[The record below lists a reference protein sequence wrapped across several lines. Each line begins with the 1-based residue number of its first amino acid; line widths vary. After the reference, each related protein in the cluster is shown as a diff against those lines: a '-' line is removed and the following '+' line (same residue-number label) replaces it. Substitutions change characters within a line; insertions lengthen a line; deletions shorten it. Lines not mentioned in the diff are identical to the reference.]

1 MKFVLVC
8 RFLVLLGVVHY
19 SESKPYFIQ
28 EPASPQSATEGDNI
42 TLSWSYNLD
51 ETFRQTSLQIWKV
64 LANGYQNMSVI
75 KYPNNNPQ
83 FNNEFG
89 DRFHLQIMSENQ
101 TSVEITGIPRSD
113 SGKYQY
119 QITTS
124 DFQLVTS
131 SVELSVL
138 YYHPV
143 KTTMTTNLTDNT
155 VVVSETFSITCSA
168 QANPPAKYRFY
179 EGNEYVD
186 NAGNDAMITTSASEK
201 VKMVNYSCIPFNVYG
216 NGTKGEV
223 AVTVYCKYLIE

>member
-1 MKFVLVC
+1 MSSWYL
-8 RFLVLLGVVHY
+8 

-64 LANGYQNMSVI
+64 LANGYRNIIVI

-83 FNNEFG
+83 FNNKFG

-101 TSVEITGIPRSD
+101 TSVAITGIPRSD

-119 QITTS
+119 QIFSTS
-124 DFQLVTS
+124 DFQMVTS

-138 YYHPV
+138 CKYR
-143 KTTMTTNLTDNT
+143 NLTNSSNT
-155 VVVSETFSITCSA
+155 KMII
-168 QANPPAKYRFY
+168 
-179 EGNEYVD
+179 
-186 NAGNDAMITTSASEK
+186 NDWC
-201 VKMVNYSCIPFNVYG
+201 V
-216 NGTKGEV
+216 
-223 AVTVYCKYLIE
+223 